1 MLLVMLAVTL
11 KQAQQ
16 QPSQVHQLLLRCL
29 RLVQLTFG

>member
-16 QPSQVHQLLLRCL
+16 QHSQVHRLLLRCL
-29 RLVQLTFG
+29 RMVQLMYG